1 MKKVLCVMAAGG
13 SEIGAL
19 LMAMQ
24 KTQASMLRQIQ
35 SNNQR
40 MIFMQEKLLQYEANA
55 SPEQPLRRSES
66 APAPGL
72 RHKLRRS
79 PRKHPGT
86 PCKTPEA
93 QHDNNPE
100 TPGATL
106 QRRLSFSGKGNRKK
120 RPRSDGDEEQD
131 QDDGR
136 GRKKTRRTLPT
147 DDMRR
152 LRHDLGAKLR
162 VFDQELVAG
171 KFQDHEN
178 PKLFDPDL
186 FGDAC
191 RGIIKDLLEDDYEEH
206 HPTAFKIARDIAKK
220 RRAYLINKAQKAQ
233 KAETE
238 KKNAKKKKKNKKKL
252 AAPKK
257 EVQAEENKKVISFA
271 TSHFFVVACT
281 THFFSFATSHFSF
294 LFFCHVTLFFSCATS
309 HFSFLVPRH
318 TFLLLLVPHFSF
330 LVPRHTFLFFCKKV
344 IVEQKVIDV
353 EQEEADL
360 DNGVTALFDDSDS
373 ESGDRD
379 GGRVQSYQCYRCN
392 EHIESLDQCFPE
404 NQRHLPRSLF
414 LCRDCHLKTENA
426 ILVEQVQ
433 ESITRDEGKA
443 EIEEAVTENKSNPK
457 KRTAAKTPN
466 PKKRTA
472 AKTPKPKKRT
482 AAKTPKPK
490 KATAAKTPK
499 PKKATAAKTTNKG
512 KWEFDLHSNVLCKYD
527 GKFYPA
533 QVFGRYKG
541 KYHVYFPDD
550 RFESKNVHASDLKS
564 PPLPLPDWA
573 KCDRKR
579 FFHMSFKHNSMSPE
593 TPEVY
598 GSFTVERLGKGKTAN
613 KYLCRL
619 DGNETEEYWF
629 DVGYVSNKLLMEIF
643 PSNPCVKFDRK
654 AKKMILAKSFF
665 AL

>member
-1 MKKVLCVMAAGG
+1 MAAG
-13 SEIGAL
+13 SEITAL
-19 LMAMQ
+19 LMTMQ
-24 KTQASMLRQIQ
+24 KSQADMMRQIQ
-35 SNNQR
+35 SNSQK
-40 MIFMQEKLLQYEANA
+40 MIFMQQQLVQYQLNA

-66 APAPGL
+66 APTPGL
-72 RHKLRRS
+72 RRKLRRS

-86 PCKTPEA
+86 PCQTPEA
-93 QHDNNPE
+93 QQDNNPE
-100 TPGATL
+100 TPDNKL
-106 QRRLSFSGKGNRKK
+106 QRRLSFSGKRKGRK

-136 GRKKTRRTLPT
+136 AQKKTRTKKS
-147 DDMRR
+147 DE
-152 LRHDLGAKLR
+152 LRSLRSDLGGKLR
-162 VFDQELVAG
+162 VFDQELVAD
-171 KFQDHEN
+171 KFQHRDK
-178 PKLFDPDL
+178 PKLFDPDA

-191 RGIIKDLLEDDYEEH
+191 RGIIKDMLQDDFDEFSAI
-206 HPTAFKIARDIAKK
+206 AFKMATDIAKK
-220 RRAYLINKAQKAQ
+220 RRKYLLNKLQTEK
-233 KAETE
+233 KKVETE
-238 KKNAKKKKKNKKKL
+238 KKNAKKKK
-252 AAPKK
+252 
-257 EVQAEENKKVISFA
+257 ENKKVISFA
-271 TSHFFVVACT
+271 TSHFFVVVDCAT
-281 THFFSFATSHFSF
+281 LFFSFATSHF
-294 LFFCHVTLFFSCATS
+294 
-309 HFSFLVPRH
+309 FSFLLPRH
-318 TFLLLLVPHFSF
+318 TFLLLIVSHFSF

-344 IVEQKVIDV
+344 IAEVIDV
-353 EQEEADL
+353 EREEKDL
-360 DNGVTALFDDSDS
+360 DNDVTALFNSDS

-443 EIEEAVTENKSNPK
+443 EIGKKTTRKEKAVTENKSNPK
-457 KRTAAKTPN
+457 KT
-466 PKKRTA
+466 TA
-472 AKTPKPKKRT
+472 AKTPKPKKTT
-482 AAKTPKPK
+482 ATKTPKPK
-490 KATAAKTPK
+490 KTTATKTPK

-512 KWEFDLHSNVLCKYD
+512 KWEFDLHSNVLCKWD

-550 RFESKNVHASDLKS
+550 RFERRNVPASDIKS

-579 FFHMSFKHNSMSPE
+579 FFHLSFKHNSMAPK

-598 GSFTVERLGKGKTAN
+598 GSFTVERLGKGKTIN
-613 KYLCRL
+613 QYLCRL

-629 DVGYVSNKLLMEIF
+629 DIGYVSNKLLTDIF
-643 PSNPCVKFDRK
+643 PTNPCVKFDRK
-654 AKKMILAKSFF
+654 TKKIVLVKSFF